1 MQSNSRSLKI
11 KLLADNKLQNCYHRG
26 TECERF
32 GNFTRSHA
40 ADTRTAQVAVWCSG
54 FSSAVMQSCG
64 NGLFVRCQS
73 AQTVGMI
80 MAVKLKLIERFM
92 VTMTRFG
99 ETIAVNVVRH
109 EVINHLNVAAAKI
122 SDSRIAGGWASFVSV
137 LYPLRLICVNNL
149 QYMNQVQW
157 LLLLSTINHYTR
169 QRRWWVAPY
178 RARSAMFSACMPML
192 CITLYYSLI
201 HWTTTVFKWGFM
213 ITGTGSTFSEELF

>member
-1 MQSNSRSLKI
+1 
-11 KLLADNKLQNCYHRG
+11 
-26 TECERF
+26 
-32 GNFTRSHA
+32 
-40 ADTRTAQVAVWCSG
+40 
-54 FSSAVMQSCG
+54 MQSCG

-80 MAVKLKLIERFM
+80 MAVKLIERFM

-149 QYMNQVQW
+149 QYMNQVQ
-157 LLLLSTINHYTR
+157 
-169 QRRWWVAPY
+169 
-178 RARSAMFSACMPML
+178 
-192 CITLYYSLI
+192 
-201 HWTTTVFKWGFM
+201 
-213 ITGTGSTFSEELF
+213 